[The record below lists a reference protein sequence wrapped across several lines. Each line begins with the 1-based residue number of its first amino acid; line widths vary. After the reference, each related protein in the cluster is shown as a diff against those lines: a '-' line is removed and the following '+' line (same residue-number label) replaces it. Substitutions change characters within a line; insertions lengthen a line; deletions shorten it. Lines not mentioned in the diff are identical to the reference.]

1 PDGSPAVEKESKPL
15 KRKYMY
21 VVENSKGTK
30 SDTVTNGQNI
40 IGVLNAINL
49 RAWASCAGYTYYCQ
63 IMTL

>member
-1 PDGSPAVEKESKPL
+1 MWLHKIKGHNWERYLIYLLNAA
-15 KRKYMY
+15 Y
-21 VVENSKGTK
+21 VLFYHL
-30 SDTVTNGQNI
+30 DGQNI